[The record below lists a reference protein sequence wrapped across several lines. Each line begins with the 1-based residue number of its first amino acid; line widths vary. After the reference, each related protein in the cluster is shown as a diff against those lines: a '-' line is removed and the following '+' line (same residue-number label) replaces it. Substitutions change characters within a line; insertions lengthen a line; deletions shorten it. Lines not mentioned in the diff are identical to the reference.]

1 MVFLRL
7 HRDKEMDEL
16 EASFLTLSKTLMN
29 LGDDAPGK
37 SQDAGKG
44 DAMHGLWKPRASH
57 SEQNCLKQC
66 LCFPVAF

>member
-1 MVFLRL
+1 
-7 HRDKEMDEL
+7 MDEL
-16 EASFLTLSKTLMN
+16 EASLLTLSKTLMN
-29 LGDDAPGK
+29 LADDAPGK

-44 DAMHGLWKPRASH
+44 GAMHGLWKPEAFH